1 MVNANDDTTTF
12 WKNRAGDGQ
21 TYGKN
26 GEDGK
31 DGRAGESSGNIV
43 LLTEE
48 LLEGNRLTLKLNGGN
63 GEHGED
69 GGNGADGKNG
79 CGVTRDGLDSLILKY
94 STLYWG
100 GSSHFFNFTPNN
112 TRELFRKVDAYN
124 KYVYARFED
133 DNGRVMYWSYAEDY
147 SYWSVSTYDLYF
159 LIKGSKGT
167 AGGIGGRNGV
177 GGEGGSRGECTV
189 RTLYSGKELSV
200 VKIQQN
206 AGCSGEHGIL
216 GKPGHF
222 GKNGNDMAFVD
233 RSTISS
239 GKKYIGSG
247 GNMSISSE
255 FRMNQNDSRIDG
267 YEKWINE
274 RSSHYVHFALNEIP
288 EGAVIKMETEQRS
301 NANRQ
306 IQSKTVTK
314 ASIIV
319 SNVVNEFAE
328 CFEQDDAVLTEAC
341 RAQERADAEENDED
355 EEQDQQTVAEEVSVL
370 LECVDDDNKVSGL
383 HGTVKKKRSNWIEFV
398 QHLNKYNKENS
409 ENVIEL
415 AFQLFEYDANEEE
428 LNKVKVKID
437 QVVHDFKISAKQGK
451 WKNSKYNSSQIQT
464 LAKSIDKK
472 LEEKRA
478 QAALR
483 SQQSALFS
491 EYLNSIGKADRNL
504 DASMT
509 TLIGVK
515 PGQEYTGR

>member
-1 MVNANDDTTTF
+1 
-12 WKNRAGDGQ
+12 
-21 TYGKN
+21 
-26 GEDGK
+26 
-31 DGRAGESSGNIV
+31 
-43 LLTEE
+43 
-48 LLEGNRLTLKLNGGN
+48 
-63 GEHGED
+63 
-69 GGNGADGKNG
+69 
-79 CGVTRDGLDSLILKY
+79 
-94 STLYWG
+94 
-100 GSSHFFNFTPNN
+100 
-112 TRELFRKVDAYN
+112 
-124 KYVYARFED
+124 
-133 DNGRVMYWSYAEDY
+133 MYWSYAEDY

-177 GGEGGSRGECTV
+177 GGEGGNRGECTA
-189 RTLYSGKELSV
+189 RTLYSGKQLSV

-206 AGCSGEHGIL
+206 AGCSGEHGIR
-216 GKPGHF
+216 GKPGYF

-247 GNMSISSE
+247 GNMSISFE

-267 YEKWINE
+267 HEKWINE
-274 RSSHYVHFALNEIP
+274 RSSHYLHFALHEIP
-288 EGAVIKMETEQRS
+288 EGAVMKMETERRS

-306 IQSKTVTK
+306 TQSKTVTK

-383 HGTVKKKRSNWIEFV
+383 HGTVKKKRSNWIKFV

-415 AFQLFEYDANEEE
+415 AFQLFEHEANEEE

-437 QVVHDFKISAKQGK
+437 QVVHDFKISAKQEK